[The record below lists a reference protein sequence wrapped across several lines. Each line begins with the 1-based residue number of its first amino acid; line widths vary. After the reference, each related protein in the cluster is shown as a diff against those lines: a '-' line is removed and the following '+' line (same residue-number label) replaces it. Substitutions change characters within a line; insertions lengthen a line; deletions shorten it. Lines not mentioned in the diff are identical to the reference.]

1 MSEELKAIVVN
12 LKSLDQDIE
21 DPILQGA
28 GDANGRTFR
37 VVLSQEAADML
48 TPEMKIYLKWRHQE
62 LDVRGYNVFTKVQD
76 ADCFRPAIWEIHWP
90 HSMLHEGNVLC
101 RIELVDDVSIF
112 PSVNFMVHVLADPD
126 DGSKF
131 VVSDDYSIFQTA
143 VIEMNA
149 ATEKAL
155 EQLENQQK
163 EFDSMRQEFGS
174 MREDIQAAK
183 DKADEAYDLAKD
195 ALDQIEQKETAT
207 GVIMTEYE

>member
-37 VVLSQEAADML
+37 IILSQEAADML
-48 TPEMKIYLKWRHQE
+48 TPETKIYLKWRHQE

-76 ADCFRPAIWEIHWP
+76 ADCFHPAIWEIHWP
-90 HSMLHEGNVLC
+90 HSMLYEGNVLC
-101 RIELVDDVSIF
+101 RIELVDDVSIS

-149 ATEKAL
+149 ATQKAL
-155 EQLENQQK
+155 EQLEDQQK

-174 MREDIQAAK
+174 MREDIQAAT
-183 DKADEAYDLAKD
+183 DKANEAYDLAKD

-207 GVIMTEYE
+207 GVIMTEY